1 MDSPKPP
8 VDLAHLGGAAI
19 LPKVFEF
26 STLSGDRQEV
36 WIELDGI
43 TYRLRK
49 TRQGKLILTK

>member
-1 MDSPKPP
+1 MDSPS
-8 VDLAHLGGAAI
+8 DLAHLGETPI

-26 STLSGDRQEV
+26 AALSGDRPEV